1 MKPIDFWYSIGST
14 YSYLT
19 VLRLSDYAAEHGVRF
34 NWRPFNVRDIMIE
47 QKNIPFAN
55 KPTKSAY
62 MWRDIER
69 RASMYNLPIS
79 VPAPYPLENLALA
92 NQVAHLGHREGWG
105 ETYTVETYRLWFVE
119 GQLAGS
125 EPNLS
130 ESLRRAGQDPEIVLE
145 KAQSQEIVE
154 ALESETIF
162 CRDLGVFG
170 SPSFVVGDEIFWGD
184 DRLDDAV
191 SWLKNGQVKN

>member
-19 VLRLSDYAAEHGVRF
+19 VMRLSDYASLYGVSF

-55 KPTKSAY
+55 KPSKSAY

-69 RASMYNLPIS
+69 RASMYDLPIS

-92 NQVAHLGHREGWG
+92 NQVALLGHREGWG
-105 ETYTVETYRLWFVE
+105 EAYTVETYRLWFVE

-125 EPNLS
+125 EPNIS

-145 KAQSQEIVE
+145 RARSQESVE
-154 ALESETIF
+154 ALETETAY

-170 SPSFVVGDEIFWGD
+170 SPAFVVGDEVFWGD

-191 SWLKNGQVKN
+191 SWLKHGHVKN